1 MDDDGID
8 EIDTNAE
15 TDTGDDIDTLSNDI
29 IALDD
34 TERKLLSEAFD
45 LLRKKGS
52 GELAMVERRFSD
64 LENLAEAVSRFPSI
78 HEVHML
84 GGVMRGPETLASALC
99 ELTGDTRLLRTPT
112 RVVAGRSFLVAKVHA
127 LSLAAMSLAFD
138 PEFAGRLRSLVL
150 SIVFSLM
157 AEDVYLDCLEDRFFP
172 MSKKAAL
179 AGDLILLWD
188 QRRDPR
194 ALTHVPA
201 LSALWAVRD
210 EQIPVFGTMEGAS
223 ELVRLSF
230 DLDSTWNTFISSGL
244 ENHETLLALEELLFG
259 LSFEEIRLV
268 RDRLTISGEGAAD
281 KELIGGI
288 LGGKSHYTPVEGTD
302 PRAMYEF
309 YAQRR
314 DAARARSRVGAPG
327 PLHTLEELYLSYL
340 MAR

>member
-1 MDDDGID
+1 MKDDVIDEVDTGDGID
-8 EIDTNAE
+8 K
-15 TDTGDDIDTLSNDI
+15 LSNDI
-29 IALDD
+29 IALDEA
-34 TERKLLSEAFD
+34 ERQLLSEAYS

-52 GELAMVERRFSD
+52 GELAMVERRFRD
-64 LENLAEAVSRFPSI
+64 LENLAAAVSRFPSI

-127 LSLAAMSLAFD
+127 LSLAAMSVTFD
-138 PEFAGRLRSLVL
+138 PEFAGRFRTLVL

-157 AEDVYLDCLEDRFFP
+157 AEDVYLDCLEDRAFP
-172 MSKKAAL
+172 MAKKASL

-230 DLDSTWNTFISSGL
+230 DLDSSWNSFITSGL

-268 RDRLTISGEGAAD
+268 RDYLSLSGEGAAD
-281 KELIGGI
+281 KELIREI
-288 LGGKSHYTPVEGTD
+288 LGENSHYTPVEGTD

-314 DAARARSRVGAPG
+314 DAARARGRVGSPG
-327 PLHTLEELYLSYL
+327 PCHTLEELYLSYL